1 MIVLSDVLRIAI
13 DQWANQDWVF
23 DKFSMVVQNNRFR
36 TKSDLRIPQVTTM
49 IFKDI
54 EVKNDEITII
64 HFCVSFNNF

>member
-1 MIVLSDVLRIAI
+1 MS
-13 DQWANQDWVF
+13 QSVF

-54 EVKNDEITII
+54 EVKNDEIIII